1 MPATSPV
8 RVDAEL
14 YRSAQLVGD
23 IMSRSAAQQITHWAR
38 IGRALE
44 ASADVST
51 AHIAEVLT
59 GDRDYD
65 TLDSDEQA
73 LVRAMWAERF
83 GRLHQQL
90 DLAATFAA
98 EGHTYAELDDDGNI
112 VTIAP
117 SAGT

>member
-1 MPATSPV
+1 MPTTSPA
-8 RVDAEL
+8 RVDDEL

-23 IMSRSAAQQITHWAR
+23 TMSRSAAQQITHWAR

-44 ASADVST
+44 ASPDVST

-59 GDRDYD
+59 GDRDSD
-65 TLDSDEQA
+65 MLDADEQA

-98 EGHTYAELDDDGNI
+98 EGHAYAELDDEGNI
-112 VTIAP
+112 VTVDP
-117 SAGT
+117 TAGP